1 MINNKN
7 VYTIIPAR
15 GGSKGIPKKNII
27 DFCGLPLIA
36 HSINYAKSS
45 KFVDHIFV
53 STDSDNIEKIA
64 KEYGADVIQR
74 PDSISGDNSSTELAI
89 DHAINSEEMNYNSI
103 IVLLQPTS
111 PLRPRGALDKMLNK
125 FVDEKYDSMLSISPC
140 HPLNWKLNSDEIIC
154 QYDYKNRP
162 MRQQFKKNNY
172 LYDENGSIYIFTQKL
187 FVEEKNRLGGEIG
200 YSVFPEEFGRQIDTY
215 LDLEVLKATANY
227 INSEGIDE

>member
-1 MINNKN
+1 MINNKS
-7 VYTIIPAR
+7 VYAIIPAR
-15 GGSKGIPKKNII
+15 GGSKGIPKKNLI
-27 DFCGLPLIA
+27 DFDGSPLIT
-36 HSINYAKSS
+36 HSILYAQNSN
-45 KFVDHIFV
+45 FVDHVIV
-53 STDSDNIEKIA
+53 STDCIEIEIVAKEFDSKVIKRPDNISK
-64 KEYGADVIQR
+64 D
-74 PDSISGDNSSTELAI
+74 DSSTELAI
-89 DHAINSEEMNYNSI
+89 EHAITLEQVGSDAI

-111 PLRPRGALDKMLNK
+111 PIRPKEGLDRMLKNFIDK
-125 FVDEKYDSMLSISPC
+125 ECDSMISISPC
-140 HPLNWKLNSDEIIC
+140 RPLNWKLDSNELIC

-200 YSVFPEEFGRQIDTY
+200 YSGFPEEFSRQIDTY